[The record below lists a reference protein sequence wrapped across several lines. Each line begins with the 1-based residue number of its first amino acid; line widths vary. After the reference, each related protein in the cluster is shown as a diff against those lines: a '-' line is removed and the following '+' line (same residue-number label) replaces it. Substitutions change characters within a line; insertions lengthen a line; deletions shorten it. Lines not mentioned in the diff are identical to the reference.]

1 MAEHGTDNCI
11 SATAVDRLLAAHD
24 GDVALLWLWLS
35 RHAQPDLES
44 AARDLCRTRAE
55 MEAAWEKLRRMEL
68 AQSAAAPAVPPT
80 VSPAPIEPSRQA
92 PADPPEY
99 TARDIVERG
108 DPAFTALVAEAQR
121 VLGHGLSTP
130 DLKKLFGIYDYLALP
145 AEVVMQ
151 LLHYCAA
158 SSRGRVATVDT
169 LGASL
174 GEGLV
179 VLQAALWRDEGM
191 TLEQAEAFIAE
202 QARRREESAAVA
214 ELLGIRGRELTG
226 TERKYIQSWLEA
238 DTPRELISLAYDRTV
253 TNTGALKWSY
263 MNKILQSWREKGLRS
278 VAQVQEKDLP
288 PRRGAAPAAKPD
300 KPVDLTDLRSMLK
313 KR

>member
-1 MAEHGTDNCI
+1 MAERGTDNCI
-11 SATAVDRLLAAHD
+11 SAAAVDRLLAAHD

-68 AQSAAAPAVPPT
+68 AQSAAAPAAPPA

-158 SSRGRVATVDT
+158 SSRGRLPSMRYIEQEAYIWADREI
-169 LGASL
+169 L
-174 GEGLV
+174 
-179 VLQAALWRDEGM
+179 

-202 QARRREESAAVA
+202 QARRREESTAVA

-226 TERKYIQSWLEA
+226 TERKYIQSWLDA
-238 DTPRELISLAYDRTV
+238 GTPRELISLAYDRTV
-253 TNTGALKWSY
+253 TNTGALKWGY

-278 VAQVQEKDLP
+278 VAEVQEKDLP
-288 PRRGAAPAAKPD
+288 PRRREPAKQPD
-300 KPVDLTDLRSMLK
+300 RPRNIGQLLDALDKL
-313 KR
+313 

>member
-1 MAEHGTDNCI
+1 MAERGTDNCI
-11 SATAVDRLLAAHD
+11 SAAAVDRLLAAHD

-35 RHAQPDLES
+35 RHGQPDLEG

-68 AQSAAAPAVPPT
+68 TECAVSQPSPVST
-80 VSPAPIEPSRQA
+80 GVPKSPAQQVYPPRES
-92 PADPPEY
+92 PEY
-99 TARDIVERG
+99 TAKDIVERN
-108 DPAFTALVAEAQR
+108 DPTFTALIAEAQR
-121 VLGHGLSTP
+121 VLGHALSTP

-158 SSRGRVATVDT
+158 SSRGRLPSMRYIEQEAY
-169 LGASL
+169 
-174 GEGLV
+174 
-179 VLQAALWRDEGM
+179 LWADREIL

-226 TERKYIQSWLEA
+226 TESKYIQSWLE
-238 DTPRELISLAYDRTV
+238 DGTPRELISLAYDRTV
-253 TNTGALKWSY
+253 TNTGTLKWGY
-263 MNKILQSWREKGLRS
+263 MNKILQSWREKGLKTAAEVR
-278 VAQVQEKDLP
+278 EKDLP
-288 PRRGAAPAAKPD
+288 PRRRETPARQPD
-300 KPVDLTDLRSMLK
+300 KPVGLEDVWSMMK
-313 KR
+313 NR

>member
-68 AQSAAAPAVPPT
+68 AQSAAAPAVPPA
-80 VSPAPIEPSRQA
+80 VSSAPIEPSRQA

-158 SSRGRVATVDT
+158 SSRGRLPSMRYIEQEAYIWADREI
-169 LGASL
+169 L
-174 GEGLV
+174 
-179 VLQAALWRDEGM
+179 

>member
-11 SATAVDRLLAAHD
+11 SAAAVDRLLAAHD

-68 AQSAAAPAVPPT
+68 AQSAAAPAVPPA
-80 VSPAPIEPSRQA
+80 VSSAPIEPSRQA

-158 SSRGRVATVDT
+158 SSRGRLPSMRYIEQEAYIWADREI
-169 LGASL
+169 L
-174 GEGLV
+174 
-179 VLQAALWRDEGM
+179 

>member
-11 SATAVDRLLAAHD
+11 SAAAVDRLLAAHD

-68 AQSAAAPAVPPT
+68 ASVAAAPAAPPT
-80 VSPAPIEPSRQA
+80 VSPAPATPSRQP

-158 SSRGRVATVDT
+158 SSRGRLPSMRYIEQEAYIWADREI
-169 LGASL
+169 L
-174 GEGLV
+174 
-179 VLQAALWRDEGM
+179 

>member
-1 MAEHGTDNCI
+1 MAERGTDNCI
-11 SATAVDRLLAAHD
+11 SAAAVDRLLAAHD

-55 MEAAWEKLRRMEL
+55 MEAAWEKLRRMDL
-68 AQSAAAPAVPPT
+68 AEGAESLPTPVPADAPAAPAEPRFPPRET
-80 VSPAPIEPSRQA
+80 
-92 PADPPEY
+92 PEY
-99 TARDIVERG
+99 TAKDIVERN
-108 DPAFTALVAEAQR
+108 DPTFTALVAEAQR

-158 SSRGRVATVDT
+158 SSRGRLPSMRYIEQEAYIWADREI
-169 LGASL
+169 L
-174 GEGLV
+174 
-179 VLQAALWRDEGM
+179 

>member
-11 SATAVDRLLAAHD
+11 SAAAVDRLLAAHD

-68 AQSAAAPAVPPT
+68 AQSAAALAVPPA
-80 VSPAPIEPSRQA
+80 VSPAPATPSRQP

-158 SSRGRVATVDT
+158 SSRGRLPSMRYIEQEAYIWADREI
-169 LGASL
+169 L
-174 GEGLV
+174 
-179 VLQAALWRDEGM
+179 

-202 QARRREESAAVA
+202 QARRQAESTAVA

>member
-11 SATAVDRLLAAHD
+11 SAAAVDRLLAAHD

-68 AQSAAAPAVPPT
+68 AQSAAAPAVPPA

-158 SSRGRVATVDT
+158 SSRGRLPSMRYIEQEAYIWADREI
-169 LGASL
+169 L
-174 GEGLV
+174 
-179 VLQAALWRDEGM
+179 

>member
-1 MAEHGTDNCI
+1 MAERGTDNCI
-11 SATAVDRLLAAHD
+11 SAAAVDRLLAAHD
-24 GDVALLWLWLS
+24 GDVALLWLWLC
-35 RHAQPDLES
+35 RHGKPDLES

-68 AQSAAAPAVPPT
+68 SESAESLPQPVSAAAAAPAAEQKFPPRET
-80 VSPAPIEPSRQA
+80 
-92 PADPPEY
+92 PEY

-121 VLGHGLSTP
+121 VLGHALSTP

-158 SSRGRVATVDT
+158 SSKGRLPSMRYIEQEAYIWADREI
-169 LGASL
+169 L
-174 GEGLV
+174 
-179 VLQAALWRDEGM
+179 

-202 QARRREESAAVA
+202 QARRREERAAVA

-226 TERKYIQSWLEA
+226 TESKHIQSWLEA
-238 DTPRELISLAYDRTV
+238 GTPRELISLAYDRTV
-253 TNTGALKWSY
+253 TNTGALKWGY

-278 VAQVQEKDLP
+278 VAEVQEKDLP
-288 PRRGAAPAAKPD
+288 PRRRESPKQPD
-300 KPVDLTDLRSMLK
+300 KPVGLGDVISMMRNK
-313 KR
+313 

>member
-11 SATAVDRLLAAHD
+11 SAAAVDRLLAAHD

-68 AQSAAAPAVPPT
+68 AQSAAAPAVPPA

-158 SSRGRVATVDT
+158 SSRGRLPSMRYIEQEAY
-169 LGASL
+169 
-174 GEGLV
+174 
-179 VLQAALWRDEGM
+179 LWADREIL

-226 TERKYIQSWLEA
+226 TESKYIQSWLE
-238 DTPRELISLAYDRTV
+238 DGTPRELISLAYDRTV
-253 TNTGALKWSY
+253 TNTGTLKWGY
-263 MNKILQSWREKGLRS
+263 MNKILLNWKEKGIRS
-278 VAQVQEKDLP
+278 AAEVKEKDLP

>member
-1 MAEHGTDNCI
+1 MAERGTDNCI
-11 SATAVDRLLAAHD
+11 SAAAVDRLLAAHD

-68 AQSAAAPAVPPT
+68 AQSAAAPAVPPA

-158 SSRGRVATVDT
+158 SSRGRLPSMRYIEQEAYIWADREI
-169 LGASL
+169 L
-174 GEGLV
+174 
-179 VLQAALWRDEGM
+179 

>member
-68 AQSAAAPAVPPT
+68 AQSAAAPAVPPA

-158 SSRGRVATVDT
+158 SSRGRLPSMRYIEQEAYIWADREI
-169 LGASL
+169 L
-174 GEGLV
+174 
-179 VLQAALWRDEGM
+179 

>member
-1 MAEHGTDNCI
+1 MAERGTDNCI
-11 SATAVDRLLAAHD
+11 SAAAVDRLLAAHD

-68 AQSAAAPAVPPT
+68 AQSAAAPAVPPA

-158 SSRGRVATVDT
+158 SSRGRLPSMRYIEQEAYIWADREI
-169 LGASL
+169 L
-174 GEGLV
+174 
-179 VLQAALWRDEGM
+179 

-226 TERKYIQSWLEA
+226 TESKYIQSWLE
-238 DTPRELISLAYDRTV
+238 DGTPRELISLAYDRTV
-253 TNTGALKWSY
+253 TNTGTLKWGY
-263 MNKILQSWREKGLRS
+263 MNKILLNWKEKGIRS
-278 VAQVQEKDLP
+278 AAEVKEKDLP

>member
-11 SATAVDRLLAAHD
+11 SAAAVDRLLAAHD

-68 AQSAAAPAVPPT
+68 AQSAAAPAVPPA

-158 SSRGRVATVDT
+158 SSRGRLPSMRYIEQEAYIWADREI
-169 LGASL
+169 L
-174 GEGLV
+174 
-179 VLQAALWRDEGM
+179 

-226 TERKYIQSWLEA
+226 TERKYIQGWLEA

-288 PRRGAAPAAKPD
+288 PRRRESAKQPG
-300 KPVDLTDLRSMLK
+300 KPVGLGDVIGMMRNK
-313 KR
+313 

>member
-1 MAEHGTDNCI
+1 MAERGTDNCI
-11 SATAVDRLLAAHD
+11 SAAAVDRLLAAHD
-24 GDVALLWLWLS
+24 GDVALLWLWLA
-35 RHAQPDLES
+35 RHGQPDLEG

-55 MEAAWEKLRRMEL
+55 IEAAWEKLRRMDL
-68 AQSAAAPAVPPT
+68 AEGAESLPTPVHADAPAAPAEPRFPPRET
-80 VSPAPIEPSRQA
+80 
-92 PADPPEY
+92 PEY
-99 TARDIVERG
+99 TAKDIVERG

-158 SSRGRVATVDT
+158 SSKGRLPSMRYIEQEAYIWADREI
-169 LGASL
+169 L
-174 GEGLV
+174 
-179 VLQAALWRDEGM
+179 

-202 QARRREESAAVA
+202 QARRREERAAVA

-226 TERKYIQSWLEA
+226 TESKHIQSWLEA
-238 DTPRELISLAYDRTV
+238 GTPRELISLAYDRTV
-253 TNTGALKWSY
+253 TNTGALKWGY

-278 VAQVQEKDLP
+278 VAEVQEKDLP
-288 PRRGAAPAAKPD
+288 PRRRESPKQPD
-300 KPVDLTDLRSMLK
+300 KPVGLGDVISMMRNK
-313 KR
+313 